1 MGKQNE
7 GLEFGKIYRA
17 GNFIIKKFT
26 RTLTGKQMCQ
36 LYDEAS
42 YPTELRKHFIRHG
55 LPFIK
60 VSTVSGSWSIEW
72 VYGMSLFEAI
82 NEMPVNENGEFF
94 GTALD
99 NLTMVLTYMFAD
111 TSVVGDME
119 YMSKKQELM
128 HEYFK
133 RAAKTGEPTEEEE
146 KEFEEAADEV
156 LKNEQHKETLLKMG
170 KEVEDGV
177 NE

>member
-1 MGKQNE
+1 MENK
-7 GLEFGKIYRA
+7 GLDFGKIYRA
-17 GNFIIKKFT
+17 GNFVIKKFT
-26 RTLTGKQMCQ
+26 RTLTAKQMQ
-36 LYDEAS
+36 
-42 YPTELRKHFIRHG
+42 ELRDNTNIPREVQKKLQRNG

-60 VSTVSGSWSIEW
+60 ASTVSGSWSIEW
-72 VYGMSLFEAI
+72 VFGMSLFDAI

-94 GTALD
+94 GVGLD
-99 NLTMVLTYMFAD
+99 NLTMILTCMFAD

-119 YMSKKQELM
+119 YMAKKQELM

-156 LKNEQHKETLLKMG
+156 LRNEQHKETLLKMG
-170 KEVEDGV
+170 KEVEDGDDK
-177 NE
+177 

>member
-1 MGKQNE
+1 MENK
-7 GLEFGKIYRA
+7 GLEFGKIYHA

-26 RTLTGKQMCQ
+26 RTLTAKQMQ
-36 LYDEAS
+36 
-42 YPTELRKHFIRHG
+42 ELRDNTNIPREVQKKLQRNG

-60 VSTVSGSWSIEW
+60 ASTVSGSWSIEW
-72 VYGMSLFEAI
+72 VFGMSLFDAI

-94 GTALD
+94 GVGLD
-99 NLTMVLTYMFAD
+99 NLTMILTCMFAD

-119 YMSKKQELM
+119 YMEKKQELM

-156 LKNEQHKETLLKMG
+156 LRNEQHKETLLKMG
-170 KEVEDGV
+170 KEVEDGDDK
-177 NE
+177 

>member
-1 MGKQNE
+1 MENK

-17 GNFIIKKFT
+17 GNFTIKKFT
-26 RTLTGKQMCQ
+26 RTLTSKQVRQ
-36 LYDEAS
+36 LRDENNL
-42 YPTELRKHFIRHG
+42 PREVQRELRRVG

-60 VSTVSGSWSIEW
+60 ASTVSGSWSIEW
-72 VYGMSLFEAI
+72 VFGMSLFDAI
-82 NEMPVNENGEFF
+82 NEMPVNENGEFY

-99 NLTMVLTYMFAD
+99 NLTMILTCMFAD

-133 RAAKTGEPTEEEE
+133 RAAKKGELTEEEV
-146 KEFEEAADEV
+146 KECEEAADEV
-156 LKNEQHKETLLKMG
+156 LRNEQHKETLLKMG
-170 KEVEDGV
+170 KEVEDGDD
-177 NE
+177 E

>member
-1 MGKQNE
+1 MEKK
-7 GLEFGKIYRA
+7 GLELGKIYHA

-26 RTLTGKQMCQ
+26 RTLTKKQMLQ
-36 LYDEAS
+36 LRDGMNI
-42 YPTELRKHFIRHG
+42 PRDVQKHLERNG
-55 LPFIK
+55 MQFIK
-60 VSTVSGSWSIEW
+60 ASTISGSWSVEW
-72 VYGMSLFEAI
+72 VFGMSFFKAI

-94 GTALD
+94 GVGLD
-99 NLTMVLTYMFAD
+99 NLTMILTCMFAD

-156 LKNEQHKETLLKMG
+156 LRNEQHKETLLKMG
-170 KEVEDGV
+170 KEVENGDD
-177 NE
+177 E

>member
-1 MGKQNE
+1 MENK

-17 GNFIIKKFT
+17 GNFTIKKFT
-26 RTLTGKQMCQ
+26 RTLTSKQVRQ
-36 LYDEAS
+36 LRDENNL
-42 YPTELRKHFIRHG
+42 PREVQRELRRVG

-60 VSTVSGSWSIEW
+60 ASTVSGSWSVEW
-72 VYGMSLFEAI
+72 VFGMSFFKAI
-82 NEMPVNENGEFF
+82 DEMPVNENGEFY

-99 NLTMVLTYMFAD
+99 NLTMILTCMFAD

-119 YMSKKQELM
+119 YMAKKQELM
-128 HEYFK
+128 HKYFK

-156 LKNEQHKETLLKMG
+156 LRNEQHKETLLKMG
-170 KEVEDGV
+170 KEVEDGD

>member
-1 MGKQNE
+1 MKNE
-7 GLEFGKIYRA
+7 SLEFGKIYHA

-26 RTLTGKQMCQ
+26 RTLTSTQMQ
-36 LYDEAS
+36 
-42 YPTELRKHFIRHG
+42 ELRDKMNIPREVQKKLQRSG

-60 VSTVSGSWSIEW
+60 ASTVSGSWSIEW
-72 VYGMSLFEAI
+72 VFGMSLFDTI

-94 GTALD
+94 GVGLN
-99 NLTMVLTYMFAD
+99 NLTMILTCMFAD

-119 YMSKKQELM
+119 YMAKKQDLM
-128 HEYFK
+128 HEYLK

-156 LKNEQHKETLLKMG
+156 LRNEQHKETLLNLA
-170 KEVEDGV
+170 KEANDGV
-177 NE
+177 DE

>member
-1 MGKQNE
+1 MENK

-17 GNFIIKKFT
+17 GNFTIKKFT
-26 RTLTGKQMCQ
+26 RTLTAKQMQ
-36 LYDEAS
+36 
-42 YPTELRKHFIRHG
+42 ELRDNTNIPREVQKKLQRNG

-60 VSTVSGSWSIEW
+60 ASTVSGSWSIEW
-72 VYGMSLFEAI
+72 VFGMSLFDAI

-94 GTALD
+94 GVGLD
-99 NLTMVLTYMFAD
+99 NLTMILTCMFAD

-119 YMSKKQELM
+119 YMEKKQELM

-156 LKNEQHKETLLKMG
+156 LRNEQHKETLLKMG
-170 KEVEDGV
+170 KEVEDGDDK
-177 NE
+177 

>member
-1 MGKQNE
+1 MKKE
-7 GLEFGKIYRA
+7 CLEFGKIYRA

-26 RTLTGKQMCQ
+26 RTLTSTQMQ
-36 LYDEAS
+36 
-42 YPTELRKHFIRHG
+42 ELRDRMNIPREVQKKLQRNG

-60 VSTVSGSWSIEW
+60 ASTVSGSWSIEW
-72 VYGMSLFEAI
+72 VFGMSLFDAI

-94 GTALD
+94 GVGLD
-99 NLTMVLTYMFAD
+99 NLTMILTCMFAD

-133 RAAKTGEPTEEEE
+133 RAAKKGEPTEEEV
-146 KEFEEAADEV
+146 KESEEAADEV
-156 LKNEQHKETLLKMG
+156 LRNEQHKETLLKMG
-170 KEVEDGV
+170 KEVEDGDD
-177 NE
+177 E